1 MKRVGKR
8 PAENMTQQ
16 GDCVFGPN
24 VKPIASVL
32 PGEVVEIEARDCFA
46 DAARPDRGWKELLE
60 SGEEIFEN
68 PVTGPIYVDGAERG
82 DTLVAE
88 ILEIELGER
97 GVTALV
103 PGFGLLEG
111 WFTQVPPLSK
121 FITVRDGQAIFPVSK
136 GKSVRIPVRPMIGTI
151 GVAPPTESIASVVPS
166 RHGGNIDTPHVTAG
180 NRLYLPVYVKGALFA
195 LGDVHA
201 AQGDG
206 EVCGTGVEVP
216 AIVRVK
222 FDLIKGKT
230 IEWPRIES
238 PLEIMTVCSAR
249 PLEDA
254 SRLATREMIRWLA
267 ADYGLQ
273 ELDAYM
279 LLSVAGDVQISQI
292 VDPAYTVVAKIK
304 KEILSQLK

>member
-1 MKRVGKR
+1 MKRIGKK
-8 PAENMTQQ
+8 PAKNLMQQ
-16 GDCVFGPN
+16 SDCVFGPN
-24 VKPIASVL
+24 VKPIASVS
-32 PGEVVEIEARDCFA
+32 PGEVIEIETCDCFA
-46 DAARPDRGWKELLE
+46 DAARPDRDWKQLLE
-60 SGEEIFEN
+60 SGEEIFDN
-68 PVTGPIYVDGAERG
+68 PLTGPIYVEGAERG
-82 DTLVAE
+82 DTLVPE
-88 ILEIELGER
+88 ILAIELGER
-97 GVTALV
+97 GITALV

-121 FITVRDGQAIFPVSK
+121 FSSIRDEKVSFPVSE

-166 RHGGNIDTPHVTAG
+166 RHGGNIDTPQVTAG

-222 FDLIKGKT
+222 LDLIKGKT

-254 SRLATREMIRWLA
+254 ARLAVRELIKWLV

-279 LLSVAGDVQISQI
+279 LLSVAGNVGISQI

>member
-1 MKRVGKR
+1 MKRIGKR
-8 PAENMTQQ
+8 PAKNLMQQ

-24 VKPIASVL
+24 VKPIASVS
-32 PGEVVEIEARDCFA
+32 PGEVIEIETRDCFG
-46 DAARPDRGWKELLE
+46 DAARPDRDWKQLLE

-68 PVTGPIYVDGAERG
+68 PLTGPIYVEGAERG

-88 ILEIELGER
+88 ILGIELGER
-97 GVTALV
+97 GITALV

-121 FITVRDGQAIFPVSK
+121 FSSIRDEKATFPVSE

-166 RHGGNIDTPHVTAG
+166 RHGGNIDTPQVTAG

-222 FDLIKGKT
+222 FDVIKGKT

-254 SRLATREMIRWLA
+254 ARIAIRELIRWLV

-279 LLSVAGDVQISQI
+279 LLSVAGDVGISQI